1 MTIQGEEGLLPA
13 AERFHLG
20 TMQAAKA
27 KSLANEVSEL
37 QSPTKPLVLSLAQVL
52 PLQQSPWLKTQY
64 IFKGSAFVIP
74 SPHTAPE
81 LACSKPNVSVN
92 LF

>member
-1 MTIQGEEGLLPA
+1 MTIQREEGLLPA

-37 QSPTKPLVLSLAQVL
+37 QSPTKPLVLSR
-52 PLQQSPWLKTQY
+52 
-64 IFKGSAFVIP
+64 P
-74 SPHTAPE
+74 SFTAPTITMAQNAIHIQRISFRHTITSHSSGTR
-81 LACSKPNVSVN
+81 LLKA
-92 LF
+92 